1 MLYFHDYD
9 KLCTQG
15 ILQQILKSNKH
26 PLELSP
32 VSKILF
38 DETARNLVWFFPIY
52 IKQKEVLRE

>member
-1 MLYFHDYD
+1 MLYLHDYD

-52 IKQKEVLRE
+52 IKQKEVLRA